1 MTIGNLFKRPL
12 TTVFVTGFAFSMHLA
27 LTLYINSSFLDT
39 RFSEDIV
46 GVLFTAGAVLTLVG
60 LSLLPQAFRLFG
72 GRTAMRIQ
80 LGITLLALIGI
91 AASSHPILIGAF
103 FVIYFASN
111 TLTLFGIDLCIE
123 DLSDTGRVGKLRGA
137 FITMKHFALML
148 APLASGFIIEALG
161 FRFVYGFAA
170 VFVVLAIWIFSRLKH
185 FPDPTY
191 HKESLFSVFSR
202 FQHDK
207 PLRFVVLSNFLL
219 QFFYAWMIIYVP
231 IYLTRHIGLS
241 WEQFG
246 ILTSIMLLPFVLFSY
261 PEGRIADS
269 RGGIARGLTVGFVV
283 LAASVTAIAFITT
296 VNFWIWALVL
306 FMTRVGASIIE
317 VMTETYFFKHIQ
329 REDVS
334 MASIFRDTQPLA
346 YLVAPLFASMFLDN
360 FDLKYLFIVLG
371 AITLYGI
378 RYSIALPRL
387 MTTIHEKNSDN

>member
-1 MTIGNLFKRPL
+1 MTLRNLFKKPL
-12 TTVFVTGFAFSMHLA
+12 AIVFVTGFAFSVHLA
-27 LTLYINSSFLDT
+27 LTIYINSSFLGA
-39 RFSEDIV
+39 RFSEDMV
-46 GVLFTAGAVLTLVG
+46 GILFTAGAVLTLIG
-60 LSLLPQAFRLFG
+60 LALLPQVFRLFG
-72 GRTAMRIQ
+72 GRSAMRIQ
-80 LGITLLALIGI
+80 LGITLLALVGI
-91 AASSHPILIGAF
+91 AVSSHPVLIGAF
-103 FVIYFASN
+103 FVVYFASN

-137 FITMKHFALML
+137 FITIKHFALIL
-148 APLASGFIIEALG
+148 APLASGFIVEALG
-161 FRFVYGFAA
+161 FSFVYGFAA
-170 VFVVLAIWIFSRLKH
+170 VFVLIAIALFSRLKH
-185 FPDPTY
+185 FPDPAY
-191 HKESLFSVFSR
+191 HKESLFSVFRR
-202 FQHDK
+202 FRHDK

-269 RGGIARGLTVGFVV
+269 RGGIARGLTVGFII
-283 LAASVTAIAFITT
+283 LSASVITIGFLTTA
-296 VNFWIWALVL
+296 NFWVWAGVL
-306 FMTRVGASIIE
+306 FMTRVGASIVE
-317 VMTETYFFKHIQ
+317 VMTETYFFKHIK

-346 YLVAPLFASMFLDN
+346 YLIAPLFASMFLDN

-371 AITLYGI
+371 VITLYGI

-387 MTTIHEKNSDN
+387 MTTLHEKNSDN